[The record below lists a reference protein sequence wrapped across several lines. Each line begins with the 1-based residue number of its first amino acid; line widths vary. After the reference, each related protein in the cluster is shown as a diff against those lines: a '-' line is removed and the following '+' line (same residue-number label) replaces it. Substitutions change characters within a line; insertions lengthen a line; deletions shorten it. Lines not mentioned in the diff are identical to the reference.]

1 MLFSNKD
8 LKKLIIPLVVE
19 QILSVAVGM
28 VDTTMVSLAGEAAIS
43 GVSLVDMVVNLLN
56 SIFAALAT
64 GGAVIVSQYIGKKK
78 RETACEAR
86 QSAAS
91 DRHGHLDCGHG
102 GNAALQSAASSADL
116 RGN

>member
-43 GVSLVDMVVNLLN
+43 
-56 SIFAALAT
+56 A
-64 GGAVIVSQYIGKKK
+64 Y
-78 RETACEAR
+78 
-86 QSAAS
+86 
-91 DRHGHLDCGHG
+91 HLWIW
-102 GNAALQSAASSADL
+102 
-116 RGN
+116 